1 MPVMVEDYINGSFCH
16 SYIGVNG
23 EAARLPERDKGY
35 IFRFR
40 CTLSLLSLHSKHAR
54 SLSHSRTGTHTSI
67 RARAHLPHTHNQS
80 TNGKKDL
87 NICCLFELNCSFAKV
102 SSDVHFVIVKSTS
115 VATSFEVECGS
126 FVQGQTHT

>member
-16 SYIGVNG
+16 RYIGVNG
-23 EAARLPERDKGY
+23 EAARLPELTKDTFLDSVVVFFSFSLCTQNMHACIQY
-35 IFRFR
+35 I
-40 CTLSLLSLHSKHAR
+40 CKVA
-54 SLSHSRTGTHTSI
+54 
-67 RARAHLPHTHNQS
+67 HTHKNIH
-80 TNGKKDL
+80 TNKEP
-87 NICCLFELNCSFAKV
+87 NMCCLFALNCSFARL